1 MKSISTDRYKIGI
14 FGSAVKE
21 VEKTVQKAK
30 KIGEELGKMKVII
43 ITGASS
49 GIPDLVA
56 TEGQKFGAEIWG
68 FSPTKT
74 KKDQLATNSD
84 GDNTIY
90 SKFFYVP
97 KTYEFANN
105 IEVSKKYRNVNST
118 ATCDAGIIIAGRW
131 GTLNEFTN
139 LMDMGKVIG
148 VLTKTGGIADEL
160 PKLCKKI
167 DKKSKAKVFFNSNPK
182 TLVKEVM
189 NELKSRTKE

>member
-1 MKSISTDRYKIGI
+1 MIYKIGV
-14 FGSAVKE
+14 FGSAVNHHKIDEKRVEMLVNELSKE
-21 VEKTVQKAK
+21 
-30 KIGEELGKMKVII
+30 KVVIL
-43 ITGASS
+43 TGACS
-49 GIPDLVA
+49 GVPYQIA
-56 TEGQKFGAEIWG
+56 
-68 FSPTKT
+68 
-74 KKDQLATNSD
+74 
-84 GDNTIY
+84 
-90 SKFFYVP
+90 SKFAE
-97 KTYEFANN
+97 KN
-105 IEVSKKYRNVNST
+105 IEVHGYSPEIDLKNQKKLTPEDNLLIYKKLIFSPKCFENISDPESRKKYRNVIST

-139 LMDMGKVIG
+139 LHDMGKVIG